1 MIKQVLVYGLWS
13 MLYLYLYIH
22 YRAISKAMGL
32 FVLWFWFEEGIE
44 DSMCVGFELLARQE
58 N

>member
-1 MIKQVLVYGLWS
+1 M
-13 MLYLYLYIH
+13 H
-22 YRAISKAMGL
+22 YCAISKGIGI
-32 FVLWFWFEEGIE
+32 FVLCFWFEEGIE